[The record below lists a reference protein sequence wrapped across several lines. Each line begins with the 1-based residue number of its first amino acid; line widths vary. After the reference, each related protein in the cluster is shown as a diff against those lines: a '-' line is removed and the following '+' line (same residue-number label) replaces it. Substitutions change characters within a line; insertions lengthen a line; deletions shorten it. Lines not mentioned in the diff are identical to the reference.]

1 MQPIPPIPSIPEFK
15 NLNPWLKPAH
25 QAEIKKLQ
33 RWLLVLQAAH
43 ESITFRLELNSSP
56 PAVVPTLEHCR
67 NMLTEYANKAFQ
79 LERELQNKSPKPQ
92 RAQSIRLL
100 TTQIRVVLDQ
110 FNAVQKID
118 PKRSNR
124 KGSKRINRKGRL

>member
-56 PAVVPTLEHCR
+56 PAAVPTLEHCR
-67 NMLTEYANKAFQ
+67 NMLTEYAHKAFQ
-79 LERELQNKSPKPQ
+79 LERQLQNKSPKPQ
-92 RAQSIRLL
+92 GAASIRLL
-100 TTQIRVVLDQ
+100 TTQIRVVLNE
-110 FNAVQKID
+110 FNAVQKIS
-118 PKRSNR
+118 P
-124 KGSKRINRKGRL
+124 KRINRKGRL